1 MKIIE
6 LKAENIKKLKAIEI
20 KPTENVVIISGK
32 NGAGKSSV
40 LDSIWFAL
48 AGKDSLKETSKPIR
62 EGEDHASITVN
73 IGDYIITR
81 NWTSNDV
88 SYLKVE
94 NKEGAKYSSPQQ
106 LLDNLIGEL
115 SFDPLEFA
123 KIEQKQQKEVLLK
136 LLGLG
141 SSVNELDK
149 QYEEIFNERTFI
161 GRNYKSIK
169 AQFDAAVKPRE
180 TLPESEINISEITK
194 QLSEAIENNKA
205 IRDLEYDV
213 KQYESDL
220 TEIEQEISRLLAAK
234 EKVINNLNNSKEN
247 LSKSKIIPVEDL
259 QDKIDN
265 ASQLNDEIR
274 KAQSYYMKKSEVE
287 RLEKEYRDK
296 TAELEAIT
304 NKKSDLIKTAKMPI
318 EGLSFDEEGVLFNGI
333 PFLQLSSSEQLKVSI
348 SMAMVMNPKLRIIR
362 IMDGSLLDSTN
373 MEIIKSMANN
383 NDFQI
388 WIERVDET
396 GKIGIYIEDGEIKAG
411 V

>member
-48 AGKDSLKETSKPIR
+48 TGKDSLKETSKPIR
-62 EGEDHASITVN
+62 EGEDHASVTVD

-94 NKEGAKYSSPQQ
+94 NKEGAKYSGPQQ
-106 LLDNLIGEL
+106 LLDGLIGEL

-213 KQYESDL
+213 KQYESEL
-220 TEIEQEISRLLAAK
+220 TEIEQEISKLLAAK

-362 IMDGSLLDSTN
+362 IMDGSLLDSAN